1 MRCIIIEDQA
11 PAQRILKKYIG
22 DYQALTLVGTFPDA
36 LQAIE
41 FLRQAE
47 VDLIFLDI
55 HIPQI
60 SGIDLLKMLPNAP
73 HVILTTAFPDYA
85 LESYELAVV
94 DYLLKPFSF
103 QRFIQAVS
111 KVPAPST
118 PVPATLTKPSKRTE
132 TMFVKSG
139 HSYVRLRLEDIIYIK
154 SADDYTEM
162 HTVDQGRILSA
173 ESLQYWEQQLP
184 QQQFRR
190 VHKSYIVHIDF
201 ILKIAHN
208 QVHLEQG
215 HQVPIGRSYKDDFL
229 QAIVKRDGDLN

>member
-1 MRCIIIEDQA
+1 MRCIIVEDQA

-22 DYQALTLVGTFPDA
+22 DYHPLTLVGTFSDA

-41 FLRQAE
+41 FLRKEE

-55 HIPQI
+55 HLPQI

-73 HVILTTAFPDYA
+73 NVILTTAFPDYA

-111 KVPAPST
+111 KVPAPNTPAPTAST
-118 PVPATLTKPSKRTE
+118 ESSKRPE

-139 HSYVRLRLEDIIYIK
+139 HSYIRLRQEDIIFIQ
-154 SADDYTEM
+154 SADDYTEI
-162 HTVDQGRILSA
+162 HTTEQGRILSA
-173 ESLQYWEQQLP
+173 ESLQHWEQQLP

-229 QAIVKRDGDLN
+229 QAIMRRDGEVN

>member
-11 PAQRILKKYIG
+11 PAQRILKKYIA
-22 DYQALTLVGTFPDA
+22 DYNPLELVGTFADA
-36 LQAIE
+36 LQALE
-41 FLRQAE
+41 FLRQEE

-55 HIPQI
+55 HLPQI
-60 SGIDLLKMLPNAP
+60 SGIDLLKMLPKAP

-111 KVPAPST
+111 KVPVQAPAIPPT
-118 PVPATLTKPSKRTE
+118 VNKTEPSESKAAI
-132 TMFVKSG
+132 FIKSG
-139 HSYVRLRLEDIIYIK
+139 HSYFRLKLNEIILIQ
-154 SADDYTEM
+154 SADDYTEI
-162 HTVDQGRILSA
+162 HTTTQSKILSG
-173 ESLQYWEQQLP
+173 ESLQHWEQMLP
-184 QQQFRR
+184 PQQFRR
-190 VHKSYIVHIDF
+190 VHKSYLVHLEY

-208 QVHLEQG
+208 QIHLENG

-229 QAIVKRDGDLN
+229 QAIMRWDEE